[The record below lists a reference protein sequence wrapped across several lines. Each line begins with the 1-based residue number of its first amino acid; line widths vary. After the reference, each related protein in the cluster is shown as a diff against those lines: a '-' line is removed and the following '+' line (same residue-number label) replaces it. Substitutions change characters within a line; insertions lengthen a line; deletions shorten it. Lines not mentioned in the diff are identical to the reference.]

1 MDPPTSTTPRRECQI
16 QGPRPSPLRINK
28 ESHKIT
34 KKPPIAPKNP
44 NQSQLQHTTNQ
55 PIIIYSVS
63 PKPIFVEAS
72 NFRSIVQYLT
82 GKDSTASESSFSG
95 EVPVSPAAR
104 FASIE
109 RTSPGTRDR
118 KENLLIGDDFLDMMM
133 FGEEGSQKKNE
144 EIDNFVDMSL
154 IPGILT
160 PAPANL
166 PAIPSTMFS
175 PATENQFGFGLGEL
189 MMSPFYSSF
198 LPSPSALFS
207 SNVPIVSPSP
217 SSFCDLF
224 NSFDPQ
230 F

>member
-1 MDPPTSTTPRRECQI
+1 MDPPTSTTPRRESQI

-72 NFRSIVQYLT
+72 NFRSIVQHLT
-82 GKDSTASESSFSG
+82 GKDSTASESSFPG

-118 KENLLIGDDFLDMMM
+118 RENLLIGDDFLDMVMI
-133 FGEEGSQKKNE
+133 GEGSQRKNE
-144 EIDNFVDMSL
+144 EIDNFVDMSH
-154 IPGILT
+154 IPGILS

-166 PAIPSTMFS
+166 PTVSSTMFS

-207 SNVPIVSPSP
+207 SNPIFSPSP
-217 SSFCDLF
+217 SSFGDLF
-224 NSFDPQ
+224 NNFDSQ